1 MKIKI
6 DTDEIL
12 PLNKALK
19 LRMVTTIVRS
29 VFKEDSKLY
38 PQIYLDECLHEL

>member
-1 MKIKI
+1 MQIKI

-12 PLNKALK
+12 PLYKTLK
-19 LRMVTTIVRS
+19 LHMVTTIVRS